1 MLPTRLPR
9 VVVVALAAAVVACGD
24 PTRPKATTPNVAL
37 QYSLFALNGSPAA
50 VSNAL
55 SFFGGPTRADA
66 SFRFDVAFDLDAAG
80 KIQVYPVRALA
91 GVLAQFPLSSPPS
104 TRVGLQTVTGSY
116 ESVREAPDR
125 GYDTISVKTITP
137 GTVVAVQ
144 LLDQVNGQCLFSLGG
159 QTTYAKFVVDSVDK
173 SRRLFLRSVVDL
185 NCGYRSLV
193 PDSIPTF

>member
-9 VVVVALAAAVVACGD
+9 VVAVALAVAIVACGD
-24 PTRPKATTPNVAL
+24 PTKPKATTPNVYLA
-37 QYSLFALNGSPAA
+37 YSLYPLNGAPAA
-50 VSNAL
+50 VSNAV

-66 SFRFDVAFDLDAAG
+66 SFQFDVAFDVDPTG
-80 KIQVYPVRALA
+80 KVVVYPVRSLA
-91 GVLAQFPLSSPPS
+91 GTLAGQTG
-104 TRVGLQTVTGSY
+104 TRVGLQPVTGSF
-116 ESVREAPDR
+116 ESLREAPDR
-125 GYDTISVKTITP
+125 GYDTLTVKTITP

-144 LLDQVNGQCLFSLGG
+144 LLDQLNGQCFYSLGG
-159 QTTYAKFVVDSVDK
+159 QTTYAKFVIDSVDK

>member
-37 QYSLFALNGSPAA
+37 EFSLFSLNGSPAA

-66 SFRFDVAFDLDAAG
+66 SFQFDVAFDLDATG

-91 GVLAQFPLSSPPS
+91 GVLAQLPLVPGPA
-104 TRVGLQTVTGSY
+104 TRVGLQTVTGNF
-116 ESVREAPDR
+116 EALREAPDR
-125 GYDTISVKTITP
+125 GYDTITVKTITP

-144 LLDQVNGQCLFSLGG
+144 LFDQAGQCVYSLGG
-159 QTTYAKFVVDSVDK
+159 QSTYAKFVVDSVDAT
-173 SRRLFLRSVVDL
+173 RRLYMRSVVDL